1 MLLLPHRYSFTVS
14 PPEVQYGNDPL
25 IIPPF
30 NWGDKPDRAY
40 TSDGGELGKYIFI
53 YKEEPFLLLRAVQRY
68 PGVLDAGAAAA
79 GAAQHERD
87 GGERGED

>member
-1 MLLLPHRYSFTVS
+1 MCVDIIRVPKFQHPLSRYSFTVS

-40 TSDGGELGKYIFI
+40 TSDGGELG
-53 YKEEPFLLLRAVQRY
+53 
-68 PGVLDAGAAAA
+68 
-79 GAAQHERD
+79 
-87 GGERGED
+87 

>member
-40 TSDGGELGKYIFI
+40 TSDGGELC
-53 YKEEPFLLLRAVQRY
+53 
-68 PGVLDAGAAAA
+68 
-79 GAAQHERD
+79 
-87 GGERGED
+87 

>member
-40 TSDGGELGKYIFI
+40 TSDGGELGTCVFI
-53 YKEEPFLLLRAVQRY
+53 Y
-68 PGVLDAGAAAA
+68 
-79 GAAQHERD
+79 
-87 GGERGED
+87 